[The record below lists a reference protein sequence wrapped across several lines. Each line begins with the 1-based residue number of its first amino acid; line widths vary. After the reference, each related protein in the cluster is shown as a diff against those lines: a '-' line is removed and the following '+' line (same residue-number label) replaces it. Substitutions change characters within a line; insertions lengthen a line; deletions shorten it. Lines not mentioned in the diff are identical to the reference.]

1 MEDELFNSIPKIILK
16 NDVLKIRTITD
27 NDGVRPQP
35 QISNQELLREFVK
48 KSKKRACLVWPNQ

>member
-27 NDGVRPQP
+27 NDGTTLF
-35 QISNQELLREFVK
+35 NL
-48 KSKKRACLVWPNQ
+48 N